1 MSDADN
7 KPRNDDAAED
17 AAAKNGAEEAVVPK
31 SAGDDAENAA
41 DAMASDVVPDAPA
54 SDVVPDAPASGDKQG
69 DMPALSDSD
78 TPDAGAADAAPAV
91 SDSVPHP
98 PPPFPFEESSSE
110 GIDDPSLLPAVTD
123 DTIDDTEEE
132 DEEEDEEEEEEEE
145 EESPMTLV
153 QHLDELRKR
162 LKYIALAAIVGCLA
176 CYGFAEE
183 LFNLLVA
190 PMVKFMP
197 EQSSFIFTA
206 PQEAF
211 LTYLKVAAVAGIFLT
226 SPYIFYQ
233 VWSFIA
239 PGLYEEERKYIVP
252 VAVFSALFFVGGASF
267 GYFVVFPAAFEFFM
281 SFNNEHIQA
290 MLKLD
295 EYLSFSIKL
304 LLAFGFVFEMPLF
317 ALVLSRIGLV
327 TAQMMRKVRRFAV
340 LGAFVVGAILT
351 PPDVFSQLLMAGPLL
366 VLYEVSIIVAS
377 VFGRKKEEPSEEDE
391 AEEDEDDEEAAEAK

>member
-7 KPRNDDAAED
+7 KPRNDDADD
-17 AAAKNGAEEAVVPK
+17 AAAKKVAEETALPE
-31 SAGDDAENAA
+31 SAGEGSESA
-41 DAMASDVVPDAPA
+41 
-54 SDVVPDAPASGDKQG
+54 PDAPASGDKQG
-69 DMPALSDSD
+69 DTPALSDSD

-110 GIDDPSLLPAVTD
+110 GIDDPSLLPAATD

-132 DEEEDEEEEEEEE
+132 EDEEEDEEELDEEEEE
-145 EESPMTLV
+145 EEGPMTLV

-211 LTYLKVAAVAGIFLT
+211 LTYLKVAALAGIFLT

-233 VWSFIA
+233 IWSFIA
-239 PGLYEEERKYIVP
+239 PGLYEEERKYIIP

-317 ALVLSRIGLV
+317 ALVLSRIGIL
-327 TAQMMRKVRRFAV
+327 TADMMRKVRRFAV

-366 VLYEVSIIVAS
+366 VLYEISIIVAS
-377 VFGRKKEEPSEEDE
+377 VFGRKKEEPSEEDGD
-391 AEEDEDDEEAAEAK
+391 EEDEDDEEAAEAK

>member
-1 MSDADN
+1 
-7 KPRNDDAAED
+7 
-17 AAAKNGAEEAVVPK
+17 
-31 SAGDDAENAA
+31 
-41 DAMASDVVPDAPA
+41 
-54 SDVVPDAPASGDKQG
+54 
-69 DMPALSDSD
+69 
-78 TPDAGAADAAPAV
+78 
-91 SDSVPHP
+91 
-98 PPPFPFEESSSE
+98 
-110 GIDDPSLLPAVTD
+110 
-123 DTIDDTEEE
+123 
-132 DEEEDEEEEEEEE
+132 
-145 EESPMTLV
+145 MTLV

-190 PMVKFMP
+190 PMVRFMP

-211 LTYLKVAAVAGIFLT
+211 LTYLKVAALAGIFLT

-233 VWSFIA
+233 VWAFIA

-317 ALVLSRIGLV
+317 ALVLSRIGIL
-327 TAQMMRKVRRFAV
+327 TADMMRKVRRFAV

>member
-7 KPRNDDAAED
+7 KPRNDDADD
-17 AAAKNGAEEAVVPK
+17 AAAKKVAEETALPE
-31 SAGDDAENAA
+31 SAGEG
-41 DAMASDVVPDAPA
+41 SE
-54 SDVVPDAPASGDKQG
+54 STPDAPASGDKQG
-69 DMPALSDSD
+69 DTPALSDSD
-78 TPDAGAADAAPAV
+78 TPDAGAADSAPAV

-110 GIDDPSLLPAVTD
+110 GIDDPSLLPAATD

-132 DEEEDEEEEEEEE
+132 EDEEEDEEELDEEDEEEEEEEG
-145 EESPMTLV
+145 PMTLV

-211 LTYLKVAAVAGIFLT
+211 LTYLKVAALAGIFLT

-233 VWSFIA
+233 IWSFIA
-239 PGLYEEERKYIVP
+239 PGLYEEERKYIIP

-317 ALVLSRIGLV
+317 ALVLSRIGIL
-327 TAQMMRKVRRFAV
+327 TADMMRKVRRFAV

-366 VLYEVSIIVAS
+366 VLYEISIIVAS
-377 VFGRKKEEPSEEDE
+377 VFGRKKEEPSEEDGD
-391 AEEDEDDEEAAEAK
+391 EEDEEDEEAAEAK